1 MAANAHAYDLAGS
14 APCRKPATA
23 ETKQNKHQLNR
34 LSRHR
39 VHEVLNY
46 LLHHDEE
53 TGQADDVVGAKLGL
67 SPATVD
73 RWQTRLLRRF
83 HRENIRLRS
92 GITNAIASANSVEGE
107 MEEEDWAA

>member
-1 MAANAHAYDLAGS
+1 MAAHAYDLAVS
-14 APCRKPATA
+14 VPCRKPVRA
-23 ETKQNKHQLNR
+23 EAKQNKPQTNR

-46 LLHHDEE
+46 LLRHDDAD
-53 TGQADDVVGAKLGL
+53 GQADDVVGAKLGL

-92 GITNAIASANSVEGE
+92 GITNAIASANSVEHE
-107 MEEEDWAA
+107 MEEEEWA